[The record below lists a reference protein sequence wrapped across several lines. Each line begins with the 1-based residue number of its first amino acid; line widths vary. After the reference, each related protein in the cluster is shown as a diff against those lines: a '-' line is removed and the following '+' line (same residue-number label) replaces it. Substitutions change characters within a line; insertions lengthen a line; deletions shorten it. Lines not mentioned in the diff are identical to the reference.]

1 MDWSFGLTM
10 TLMGMGGT
18 LITLLLLSL
27 LIRLLIRLFP
37 EREDKKE
44 AGAR

>member
-10 TLMGMGGT
+10 TLLGMGGT

-27 LIRLLIRLFP
+27 LIRLLVRLFP
-37 EREDKKE
+37 EREEKSPP
-44 AGAR
+44 AAR

>member
-18 LITLLLLSL
+18 LITLFLLSL

-37 EREDKKE
+37 ERADKKE
-44 AGAR
+44 PGAR